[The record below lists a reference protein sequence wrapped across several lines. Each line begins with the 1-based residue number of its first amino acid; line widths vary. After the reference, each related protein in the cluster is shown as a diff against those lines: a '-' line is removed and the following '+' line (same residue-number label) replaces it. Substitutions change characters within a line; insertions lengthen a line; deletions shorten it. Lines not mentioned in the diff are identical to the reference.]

1 MQSILPAFDWE
12 RMTTV
17 AGGRESVA
25 DVGAR
30 DTYRRIVS
38 PKAKGEMAPVP
49 TLEVA
54 VQKREVQFPSE
65 NPDEIIRADLYLP
78 EAGTGPRP
86 VVVMGGGWCYVK
98 ELIMPEY
105 AEYFV
110 AAGCAALVFDYR
122 HLGASDGEPRQ
133 HLDPRKQ
140 IADYRS
146 AIDAVSYHEDFA
158 GVVDPERIGVWG
170 ISYSGGHALAVGA
183 LDWRVKCIVSQI
195 PIIEGWYNSMR
206 AHGSVGFRELTALV
220 QSERHKRYLTGTH
233 GHIPHSGDPKTEV
246 VTWPHPETR
255 PVFMKIKAESAPRHE
270 HYSTI
275 ESVEFVWSYDVRP
288 YLPRILDTPTLMI
301 VAEGDDLTMWER
313 EIPAF
318 GEIATTKKKLF
329 VQQQSTHMSMY
340 SNLSHLEIAARE
352 AADWYSEWLL

>member
-1 MQSILPAFDWE
+1 M
-12 RMTTV
+12 
-17 AGGRESVA
+17 
-25 DVGAR
+25 
-30 DTYRRIVS
+30 
-38 PKAKGEMAPVP
+38 
-49 TLEVA
+49 
-54 VQKREVQFPSE
+54 KRTGVEFPSE
-65 NPDEIIRADLYLP
+65 NPAEFIRADLYTP
-78 EAGTGPRP
+78 DEGEGPWP
-86 VVVMGGGWCYVK
+86 VVIMGGGWCYVK

-105 AEYFV
+105 ARYFV
-110 AAGCAALVFDYR
+110 SAGLAALIFDYR

-146 AIDAVSYHEDFA
+146 AVDAVSYLDTFA
-158 GVVDPERIGVWG
+158 DVIDSDRIAVWG
-170 ISYSGGHALAVGA
+170 ISYSGGHVLAVGA
-183 LDWRVKCIVSQI
+183 LDSRVKCIVSQI

-220 QSERHKRYLTGTH
+220 AEERRNRYLSGEH

-246 VTWPHPETR
+246 VTWPHPETK

-275 ESVEFVWSYDVRP
+275 ESTELVWTYDVRP

-318 GEIATTKKKLF
+318 GEIATQKKKLF
-329 VQQQSTHMSMY
+329 VQQKSTHMSMY
-340 SNLSHLEIAARE
+340 SNLSHLEVAANE
-352 AADWYSEWLL
+352 AADWLSEWLL